1 MLPFP
6 ASDRAQARAGGNV
19 DGSFFFPL
27 LALEKGRRNPAS
39 ERSGTHREMRA
50 KEVARRHGSS
60 ASTPKGVRKQV
71 RTGDQQPRARRGSTA
86 RRRARASVTCCRNR

>member
-6 ASDRAQARAGGNV
+6 ASDRAQARPGGND

-27 LALEKGRRNPAS
+27 PSPKKGDVTP
-39 ERSGTHREMRA
+39 HR
-50 KEVARRHGSS
+50 KARRVSREARERGRQTAWLFGFGSARGAEAS
-60 ASTPKGVRKQV
+60 ANRG
-71 RTGDQQPRARRGSTA
+71 QQPRARRGSTA